1 MPKRCILEKA
11 GKTILQHIYFLC
23 ASTFICNCFF
33 SSKEV
38 HSRWG
43 KNLILP
49 PDSSHSL
56 AWGLPGW
63 QHAPR
68 ALPPGGQIQHHQHCP
83 LQLPK
88 NSASC
93 RPLQALLRL
102 NYSIFPWYCKD
113 VIYGRPKMGY
123 LDKSIL
129 LYLCIDRS

>member
-1 MPKRCILEKA
+1 MHFRKSRKNNFATYLLVQA
-11 GKTILQHIYFLC
+11 LLFATV
-23 ASTFICNCFF
+23 FF

-102 NYSIFPWYCKD
+102 YYSIFPWYCND

-129 LYLCIDRS
+129 SYLCIDRS